1 MSDLRKVRTLHLRAP
16 HDGLLQRGAVLI
28 EDGLRTA
35 SLPGAGDSRLLLV
48 KRLSL
53 GSVGAGASPATL
65 SLLIEDRLRRL
76 GASAVHAEQPGAES
90 AAAVFFW
97 DEVEPYVALMLR
109 IALGRSTHAWFW
121 KLAVGNWRLEMPRS
135 EALRSLLFAIS
146 RVAPGG
152 LVLRHV
158 FQVLF
163 QAAALRPL
171 LAALQPGDGE
181 ALMVT
186 FGWSASVVSTSHE
199 ARITVPAMVGKVP
212 APVAEFFMAWGE
224 TDGRSLWLASALL
237 VLERPALGQSPALAA
252 HALSLVRG
260 SLDSASSA
268 IPLTRDDRPLH
279 DRSPDDEDQDA
290 MELEA
295 ARVES
300 RASNETRQGRVQRRS
315 RSRGAKRTQAARER
329 VKRGEDRDQG
339 RRVSHGRVPGEQSDN
354 APMPATPEGD
364 LKRVALAPAVTFDES
379 AATLNRPVFSPTLR
393 AGLFFLLPVMERIG
407 LPLWLQEHAGL
418 AGTNFAAQ
426 LLRTI
431 AFRVNTAGDD
441 PVWMA
446 LDEVDAPAEEEYVR
460 LWIKRLREYCRR
472 TAGIGLRSLVCRR
485 GHIVVTPSH
494 LDVRF
499 LAGEADIR
507 VRKAGLDLDPGWL
520 PWFGRIV
527 HFHYLSAGDFAG
539 EQ

>member
-53 GSVGAGASPATL
+53 GSVGSGASPATL

-76 GASAVHAEQPGAES
+76 GASAVHAEHPGAES

-121 KLAVGNWRLEMPRS
+121 KLAVGNWRPEMPRS

-181 ALMVT
+181 ALMMT
-186 FGWSASVVSTSHE
+186 LGWSASVVSVSHE

-212 APVAEFFMAWGE
+212 SPVAEFFMAWGE

-279 DRSPDDEDQDA
+279 DGSPDDEDQDA
-290 MELEA
+290 MELGA
-295 ARVES
+295 AGVES
-300 RASNETRQGRVQRRS
+300 RAANEIRQGRVQRRS
-315 RSRGAKRTQAARER
+315 PSRGVKRTKAARER
-329 VKRGEDRDQG
+329 VKRNKDRDQAVG
-339 RRVSHGRVPGEQSDN
+339 KVPEEQSDN
-354 APMPATPEGD
+354 APMPATPESD
-364 LKRVALAPAVTFDES
+364 LNGVALAPAVTFDES

-407 LPLWLQEHAGL
+407 LSLWLQEHASL

-431 AFRVNTAGDD
+431 AFRVNSAGDD

-446 LDEVDAPAEEEYVR
+446 LDEVDVPAEEEYVR
-460 LWIKRLREYCRR
+460 LWIKWLREYCRR
-472 TAGIGLRSLVCRR
+472 TAGIGLHSLVCRR

-494 LDVRF
+494 MDVRF